1 MKIVIAPDSFKGT
14 LTAMEVAENIEL
26 GIKRVV
32 PEAEIYKVPMA
43 DGGEGTLQA
52 LVDAHNGSKITKRV
66 TGPLG
71 KTIEAEFGL
80 LEKENTAVIEMA
92 SASGLP
98 LISENERNPMETTT
112 YGTGEL
118 IAAALE
124 YDIDKIIIGIGGSA
138 TNDGGVGMAQALG
151 VRFKDNDGNEI
162 GFGGKELSKI
172 DTIDLS
178 SLNHR
183 IKEVNVLVACDVN
196 NPLYGANGAAYT
208 YAPQKGADD
217 FMVKILDENLKY
229 FNNIINEELS
239 IDLQSIPG
247 SGAAGG
253 LGGGLAAFLDAELV
267 SGVDIIL
274 AANNMREKIIG
285 ADIVITGEGKIDGQ
299 SLQGK
304 TPFGVGKLSREY
316 GVPTIAIAGSIG
328 KNAEK
333 VLGKEIK
340 CIFTAVHRAIPLDE
354 AVKFT
359 PEWLKFTAEQIMRL
373 INL

>member
-26 GIKRVV
+26 GIRRVV
-32 PEAEIYKVPMA
+32 AKAEINKVPMA
-43 DGGEGTLQA
+43 DGGEGTVQA
-52 LVDAHNGSKITKRV
+52 LVDAHNGSKITKKV

-80 LEKENTAVIEMA
+80 LESQKTAVLEMA

-98 LISENERNPMETTT
+98 LISEDKRNPMITTT

-118 IAAALE
+118 IAEALE
-124 YDIDKIIIGIGGSA
+124 YDVEKVIIGIGGSA

-151 VRFKDNDGNEI
+151 VRFKDNNGNEI

-172 DTIDLS
+172 EKIDILD
-178 SLNHR
+178 LNP
-183 IKEVNVLVACDVN
+183 KVQEVDILVACDVN
-196 NPLYGANGAAYT
+196 NPLYGDNGAACI

-217 FMVKILDENLKY
+217 SMVEILDEKLKY
-229 FNNIINEELS
+229 FNTIVKEELS

-274 AANNMREKIIG
+274 TANNMREKLME
-285 ADIVITGEGKIDGQ
+285 ADLVITGEGKIDGQ

-304 TPFGVGKLSREY
+304 TPFGVGKLSKEY
-316 GVPTIAIAGSIG
+316 GVPTIVIAGSIG
-328 KNAEK
+328 ENAEK